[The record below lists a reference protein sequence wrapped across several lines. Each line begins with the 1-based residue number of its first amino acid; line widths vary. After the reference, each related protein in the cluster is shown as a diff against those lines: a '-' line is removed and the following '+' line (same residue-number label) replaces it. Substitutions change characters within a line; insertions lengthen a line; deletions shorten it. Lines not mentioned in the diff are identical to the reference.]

1 VPSDALPT
9 ALLSD
14 AASRP
19 IALAGHIR
27 PVWRGARLAGPAL
40 TVRTEPGEH
49 PAVRRALEQAT
60 EGVVIVVDGGGFLE
74 RALWGGRMSALARD
88 RGLAGVVIDGA
99 VRDVDE
105 IEELGFAVFA
115 AGVVP
120 TPPVRAGDGETG
132 SAISCGGIVVSP
144 GDLVVGDADGV
155 VVVPRRDIDEV
166 VARARELELEG
177 LDA

>member
-1 VPSDALPT
+1 
-9 ALLSD
+9 
-14 AASRP
+14 
-19 IALAGHIR
+19 
-27 PVWRGARLAGPAL
+27 
-40 TVRTEPGEH
+40 
-49 PAVRRALEQAT
+49 
-60 EGVVIVVDGGGFLE
+60 
-74 RALWGGRMSALARD
+74 MSALARD

-132 SAISCGGIVVSP
+132 SEITCGGIVVSP

-155 VVVPRRDIDEV
+155 VVVPRRDIDDV